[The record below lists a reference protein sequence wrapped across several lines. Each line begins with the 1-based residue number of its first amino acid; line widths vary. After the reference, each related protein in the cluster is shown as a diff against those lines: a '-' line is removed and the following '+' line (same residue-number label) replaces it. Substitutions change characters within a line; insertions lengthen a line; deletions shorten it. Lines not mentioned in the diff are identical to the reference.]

1 MIIVENLKRCPTTA
15 RCWWWC
21 WIFAYGDLW
30 LCITKLMSASSYVT
44 IPMYDCTYISKLSS
58 QRSKCF
64 NTKCVYWCDPGLR
77 RMKMSIK
84 ESKQNLPNWLVMV
97 KITSIPY
104 RSVCFPQMFP
114 IWTSLAGYLVVLQ
127 QSMLGRSCNSSI
139 NHLTETFFHSR
150 QLVQA
155 VCPISSPSGVAI
167 AHLIPTYFY
176 L

>member
-1 MIIVENLKRCPTTA
+1 MKATNILVFFKTDQEPQEWRMK
-15 RCWWWC
+15 
-21 WIFAYGDLW
+21 
-30 LCITKLMSASSYVT
+30 SYVFNGT
-44 IPMYDCTYISKLSS
+44 IFQTIFLLPSEIWEMT
-58 QRSKCF
+58 
-64 NTKCVYWCDPGLR
+64 NWCDPGLR

-84 ESKQNLPNWLVMV
+84 ESKQSLSNWLVMV

-139 NHLTETFFHSR
+139 NHLTETFFRSR

-155 VCPISSPSGVAI
+155 VCPISTPSGVAI
-167 AHLIPTYFY
+167 AHLIRTYLY